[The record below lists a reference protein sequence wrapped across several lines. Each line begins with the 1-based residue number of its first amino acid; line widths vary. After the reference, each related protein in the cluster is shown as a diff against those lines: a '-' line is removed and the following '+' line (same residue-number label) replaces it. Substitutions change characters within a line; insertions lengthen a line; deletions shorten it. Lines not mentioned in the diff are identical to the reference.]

1 MGLGGTYRLG
11 VGGECKV
18 IIWGDG
24 GEGQATIGCDQ
35 FLLRE
40 VTPWDT
46 RQRFLCSYWRRARL
60 DEMIKKWGR
69 ERFYI

>member
-24 GEGQATIGCDQ
+24 GGGGGAGHNRLGPVFIGGGDPLRHQAKI
-35 FLLRE
+35 F
-40 VTPWDT
+40 
-46 RQRFLCSYWRRARL
+46 
-60 DEMIKKWGR
+60 I
-69 ERFYI
+69 